1 MTLKEN
7 IVPVVNNYHAAANSA
22 AAAAVATTIAA
33 AAATNGG
40 AHQRTAN
47 AYQQATSPGPAHANG
62 HDIYSHSPP
71 EQGGY
76 LQATSP
82 QPNNAGPFQALA
94 INRVST
100 NQEVGY
106 LSIHIFGSSS
116 GKIPQGF
123 PKKVYQNNRFSI
135 RDKKK
140 YVPAETAYNSCR
152 DQDSNLGYFGH
163 NEGY

>member
-100 NQEVGY
+100 
-106 LSIHIFGSSS
+106 SGSL
-116 GKIPQGF
+116 IP
-123 PKKVYQNNRFSI
+123 NNS
-135 RDKKK
+135 
-140 YVPAETAYNSCR
+140 
-152 DQDSNLGYFGH
+152 YF
-163 NEGY
+163 

>member
-7 IVPVVNNYHAAANSA
+7 IVPVVNNYHAAAANSA

-40 AHQRTAN
+40 AHQRTAAN
-47 AYQQATSPGPAHANG
+47 AYAQQAATSPGPAHAANG

-94 INRVST
+94 INRVSM
-100 NQEVGY
+100 
-106 LSIHIFGSSS
+106 H
-116 GKIPQGF
+116 
-123 PKKVYQNNRFSI
+123 
-135 RDKKK
+135 
-140 YVPAETAYNSCR
+140 
-152 DQDSNLGYFGH
+152 
-163 NEGY
+163 